1 MSRRLPAIAL
11 SAVLALLAMTLG
23 LGSAQAAPPDGKGKG
38 RPTPAPTTILPVRDC
53 AGMTSLAL
61 PRTQAVSAAV
71 HQGDATTPASC
82 RVTLRVSDPVDSGV
96 VTVWV
101 HLPLR
106 TWNGRFQGVGGGGF
120 LGGSEERMLPALQGN
135 YAVGATDAGHTG
147 ATADFALNDDGTL
160 NWPAI
165 EDFGHEGVH
174 DMTVTTK
181 AVIAA
186 FYGRAPAYSY
196 WNGCSTG
203 GRQGLMEIQRH
214 PDSYDGV
221 LAGAPVINFD
231 EMQTAQ
237 IWGQVAMLEEDNP
250 VAMCKF
256 ATALAAEVKACDKV
270 GDGVVDGV
278 IGDPLSCRFDLS
290 TLVGTSTE
298 CGTITA
304 TDVKVMT
311 LIREGARR
319 TDGGFLWYGLAPGAP
334 YAGLNDTV
342 TGPDGSL
349 IGSPFTYDL
358 WWFSRFLKQDRSW
371 DWTTLT
377 YRDFES
383 SFDLAMDRYDEV
395 LGADDPDLSDFRA
408 AGGKLLMWHGA
419 ADFGV
424 MYQGSL
430 DYYERVRAELG
441 PGKTQ
446 QFARLFVA
454 PGVGHCRGGAGP
466 ELVDPFQAL
475 VTWVE
480 QGKAPRTLEAA
491 KVVNGTVTQT
501 RPVCM
506 YPFVA
511 RWTGRGDPNDGSTYR
526 CGGRGTRLWSQAH
539 S

>member
-1 MSRRLPAIAL
+1 MRLSPARLVVAAAAAL
-11 SAVLALLAMTLG
+11 TSVLGMTA
-23 LGSAQAAPPDGKGKG
+23 AQAAPP
-38 RPTPAPTTILPVRDC
+38 TPAPATHQPVRTC
-53 AGMTSLAL
+53 ASMASVAL
-61 PRTQAVSAAV
+61 PRTTVVSAREVAA
-71 HQGDATTPASC
+71 DATTPASC
-82 RVTLRVSDPVDSGV
+82 RVTLRVADPVDSGV

-101 HLPLR
+101 HLPLS
-106 TWNGRFQGVGGGGF
+106 TWNGRFQAVGGGGF
-120 LGGSEERMLPALQGN
+120 LGGSEERMLPALQGH
-135 YAVGATDAGHTG
+135 YAVGATDGGHTG
-147 ATADFALNDDGTL
+147 ATADFALNADGTL

-165 EDFGHEGVH
+165 EDFGFEGVH
-174 DMTVTTK
+174 DMTVTSK

-186 FYGRAPAYSY
+186 FYGQAPAYSY

-203 GRQGLMEIQRH
+203 GRQGLMEIQRY

-256 ATALAAEVKACDKV
+256 ATALTAEIKACDTV

-278 IGDPLSCRFDLS
+278 IGDPLACRFDLT
-290 TLVGTSTE
+290 TLVGTQTT

-304 TDVKVMT
+304 ADVKVMS

-319 TDGGFLWYGLAPGAP
+319 TNGGFLWYGLAPGAP
-334 YAGLNDTV
+334 YEGLNNTV
-342 TGPDGSL
+342 VGSDGEL
-349 IGSPFTYDL
+349 VGSPFTYDI
-358 WWFSRFLKQDRSW
+358 WWFTRFLKQDLTW
-371 DWTTLT
+371 DWQTLT
-377 YRDFES
+377 YSDFEA
-383 SFDLAMDRYDEV
+383 SFDLSMQRYDDV
-395 LGADDPDLSDFRA
+395 LGADNADLSAYRNS
-408 AGGKLLMWHGA
+408 GGKLLMWHGA

-424 MYQGSL
+424 MYQGTL
-430 DYYERVRAELG
+430 DYYERLRAELG

-466 ELVDPFQAL
+466 ELVDPFGAL

-491 KVVNGTVTQT
+491 KTVNGVTQT

-511 RWTGRGDPNDGSTYR
+511 KWTGRGDPNDGSTYR
-526 CGGRGTRLWSQAH
+526 CVPGTRLTPEPRT
-539 S
+539 